1 MTAGHAS
8 PNTVQSTEFL
18 RSSLQSADVC
28 ESVGTGS
35 AAPGTDDSHLLDSH
49 TRDSEKLGLAPG
61 TGEAS
66 LWVYLYHIID
76 REAVPRVVPGRSSL
90 LEHLDIYGG
99 PVKTTSASGSLV
111 FNFSHAGRLPWM
123 RWEGVGCGP
132 SSATGV
138 LSSSLG
144 SLAAPVPAP
153 SFGSKGELPRDSGQA
168 TRGGSPRIAPC
179 AAAPGGS
186 QRFFAQRKFSV
197 SLAPGCSPP
206 PASFFPPWSLAPPA
220 HWSPSDR
227 SLPNSNGTAS
237 TAASGAPAALHC
249 REAIQPA
256 PVVRVS
262 VVALRLHKVIREMES
277 FASNACDETW
287 LRVHQLLSSFRT
299 QMLWLN
305 ENFHHAPPAEGIELD
320 VTEALARLRIK
331 VPGQKKS
338 RKPAARGRGKGD
350 GGVCHVKL
358 FIGER

>member
-1 MTAGHAS
+1 M
-8 PNTVQSTEFL
+8 QSTEFL

-90 LEHLDIYGG
+90 LEHLDIYGC

-168 TRGGSPRIAPC
+168 TRGGSPPNRPVRSGPRRVSTLLRAAQIFRLACSRLLPASCIVLSPVVSRSPC
-179 AAAPGGS
+179 A
-186 QRFFAQRKFSV
+186 
-197 SLAPGCSPP
+197 L
-206 PASFFPPWSLAPPA
+206 
-220 HWSPSDR
+220 
-227 SLPNSNGTAS
+227 
-237 TAASGAPAALHC
+237 
-249 REAIQPA
+249 
-256 PVVRVS
+256 
-262 VVALRLHKVIREMES
+262 VAL
-277 FASNACDETW
+277 
-287 LRVHQLLSSFRT
+287 
-299 QMLWLN
+299 
-305 ENFHHAPPAEGIELD
+305 G
-320 VTEALARLRIK
+320 
-331 VPGQKKS
+331 
-338 RKPAARGRGKGD
+338 
-350 GGVCHVKL
+350 
-358 FIGER
+358 